1 MKTLRLQCEI
11 RVTAIVG
18 DDLPEGEPAPRGLPT
33 ASQEITL
40 TRITP
45 VFQADFAPLAGT
57 VHNLTTTHVK
67 NMLAAA
73 AGVLP
78 DKLAYDTRRLC
89 P

>member
-57 VHNLTTTHVK
+57 VHQLAVVHTR